1 MNTTSFI
8 EKLVTNIVLD
18 YQEVIEDLNIILPN
32 KRAKVFLLDEIRR
45 QLKNSVFSPNILSV
59 EELIQDISGLH
70 SIDNIELLFEF
81 YEVYLSFIKDNEK
94 QNFEQFST
102 WAKTA
107 IQDFNEIDRYLLEPN
122 KVFTYL
128 SEAKALERWNVNVD
142 EKTDLVDKHLIFW
155 EQLPKYYSQLY
166 SVLKSKK
173 IGYQGLIYREAVY
186 NLKEFSERQKPASNF
201 VFAGFNALNASE
213 EKIILHLVEHS
224 NAKVFW
230 DIDHYF
236 LTNNYHDVGLF
247 IRRYKEEWFKNSN
260 MPFNWIT
267 NDFQQQKN
275 IQIIGTPKSIG
286 QAKIA
291 GKKVEELINEG
302 EPLDDCAVVLGDENL
317 LLPVLNS
324 LPNKIN
330 GLNITMGYSNKNNPA
345 QLLIL
350 SLIKLHHNAQNRNES
365 SYTFYYKEVI
375 SVLNH
380 AFIEPIINVQ
390 DVVHKIRNNNL
401 TFFNFKTLERLKET
415 SNYNTNLN
423 FFDLLL
429 KPWTNRSINEVL
441 DLLKVVLSTI
451 KENLDIKNE
460 TEKIALT
467 FVYSVYNLIN
477 KIESYHLKYNRI
489 DNLESLLAVYKQLL
503 DVSDVSFEGEP
514 LTGLQVMGVLES
526 RVLDFKN
533 VIITSVNEGKFPS
546 GKTQQS
552 FIPYDI
558 KRELGLPT
566 YKEKDAIYSYHFYHL
581 LFRAENIYLLYNTD
595 NEGIDAGEKSRFL
608 QQLEIEKLPN
618 HSVKNIMYNAVLPQ
632 KSHERIEIPKS
643 EKLLERLE
651 EIATKKGFS
660 PSSLTNYIRNPIQ
673 FYFQRVLRIS
683 EVDDVEESIA
693 VNTLGTI
700 IHDSLEVIY
709 EPYLGKILSI
719 ENNEAMNQKIDEVV
733 LQKFKETY
741 KEGNITKGK
750 NYLAYEVAKRN
761 IFNFLN
767 LERKEIEKG
776 EKIKVLQTEANLSC
790 TIKHEVLP
798 YDVIVAGKV
807 DRIEER
813 DGVIRIVDYKTGK
826 VEARNLKIS
835 TFEGITQE
843 IKYDKIIQLLCYA
856 LMYQQEIGLPENGI
870 EVGILSFKNLR
881 AGFMPFVFYVN
892 KTINKDLLRNFTE
905 ELVTL
910 IAEILNVENNFI
922 ENTQ

>member
-1 MNTTSFI
+1 MNNTSFL
-8 EKLVTNIVLD
+8 EKLVTKIVSEYKD
-18 YQEVIEDLNIILPN
+18 SIDDLSIILPN
-32 KRAKVFLLDEIRR
+32 KRAKVFLLDEIRK
-45 QLKNSVFSPNILSV
+45 QVENSVFSPNILSV
-59 EELIQDISGLH
+59 EELIQDISGLR

-81 YEVYLSFIKDNEK
+81 YEVYLSSEK
-94 QNFEQFST
+94 KEEQQSFEQFST

-107 IQDFNEIDRYLLEPN
+107 IQDFNEIDRYLLNPDD
-122 KVFTYL
+122 VFQYL
-128 SEAKALERWNVNVD
+128 SEVKALERWKVD
-142 EKTDLVDKHLIFW
+142 VEEKTELVDKHLLFW
-155 EQLPKYYSQLY
+155 QQLPLYYNKLY
-166 SVLKSKK
+166 KVLKNKK
-173 IGYQGLIYREAVY
+173 IGYQGLIYREAVNSLLQY
-186 NLKEFSERQKPASNF
+186 SKINNSAKFI
-201 VFAGFNALNASE
+201 FAGFNALNKAE
-213 EKIILHLVEHS
+213 ETIILHLVEFN

-230 DIDHYF
+230 DIDDYF

-247 IRRYKEEWFKNSN
+247 IRRYKKEWLKNSKE
-260 MPFNWIT
+260 PFNWIT
-267 NDFQQQKN
+267 NDFQQEKK

-291 GKKVEELINEG
+291 GKKVEELIQNG
-302 EPLDDCAVVLGDENL
+302 ESLDNCAVVLGDENL

-324 LPNKIN
+324 LPNKLN
-330 GLNITMGYSNKNNPA
+330 GLNITMGYSSKNNPA
-345 QLLIL
+345 QLLVL
-350 SLIKLHHNAQNRNES
+350 SLIKLHNNAQSRNENN
-365 SYTFYYKEVI
+365 YTFYYKEVI

-380 AFIEPIINVQ
+380 AFIEPIVNAQEIIQKV
-390 DVVHKIRNNNL
+390 RNNNL
-401 TFFNFKTLERLKET
+401 TFFNFNTLERLKES
-415 SNYNTNLN
+415 SNFHDND

-429 KPWTNRSINEVL
+429 KPWKDKTISQVL
-441 DLLKVVLSTI
+441 DLIKRVLSSA
-451 KENLDIKNE
+451 KENLNTKNE
-460 TEKIALT
+460 SEKIALT
-467 FVYSVYNLIN
+467 FIYSVYNLIN

-514 LTGLQVMGVLES
+514 LTGLQIMGVLES

-533 VIITSVNEGKFPS
+533 VIITSVNEGKFPA

-581 LFRAENIYLLYNTD
+581 LFRAENIFLLYNTD

-618 HSVKNIMYNAVLPQ
+618 HTIENVKYNAILPQ

-643 EKLLERLE
+643 EKLLARLE

-673 FYFQRVLRIS
+673 FYFQRVLRVS

-700 IHDSLEVIY
+700 IHDSLETLY
-709 EPYLGKILSI
+709 EPYVDILSV
-719 ENNEAMNQKIDEVV
+719 EDNKAMIQKIDEVV
-733 LQKFKETY
+733 LEKFKATY

-767 LERKEIEKG
+767 LEKKEIENG
-776 EKIKVLQTEANLSC
+776 EKIKIIASEAGLSC
-790 TIKHEVLP
+790 TIKHEKLP

-813 DGVIRIVDYKTGK
+813 NGVIRIVDYKTGK

-835 TFEGITQE
+835 TFDGITQE
-843 IKYDKIIQLLCYA
+843 IKHDKIIQLLCYA
-856 LMYQQEIGLPENGI
+856 LMYQDKIGIPEAGI
-870 EVGILSFKNLR
+870 EVGILSFKNLKS
-881 AGFMPFVFYVN
+881 GFMPFVFDAN
-892 KTINKDLLRNFTE
+892 KTINKDLLSNFEE

-910 IAEILNVENNFI
+910 IAEILSTENSFV

>member
-1 MNTTSFI
+1 MNNTSFL
-8 EKLVTNIVLD
+8 EKLVTTIVSEYKD
-18 YQEVIEDLNIILPN
+18 SIDDLNIILPN
-32 KRAKVFLLDEIRR
+32 KRAKVFLLDEIRK
-45 QLKNSVFSPNILSV
+45 QVENSVFSPNILSV
-59 EELIQDISGLH
+59 EELIQDISGLR

-81 YEVYLSFIKDNEK
+81 YEVYLSSEK
-94 QNFEQFST
+94 KEDQQSFEQFST
-102 WAKTA
+102 WAKIA
-107 IQDFNEIDRYLLEPN
+107 IQDFNEIDRYLLNPDD
-122 KVFTYL
+122 VFQYL
-128 SEAKALERWNVNVD
+128 SEVKALERWKVNAE
-142 EKTDLVDKHLIFW
+142 EKTELVDKHLFFW
-155 EQLPKYYSQLY
+155 QQLPLYYNKLY
-166 SVLKSKK
+166 SVLKNKK
-173 IGYQGLIYREAVY
+173 IGYQGLIYREAVNSLLQY
-186 NLKEFSERQKPASNF
+186 SKTNNSSKFI
-201 VFAGFNALNASE
+201 FAGFNALNEAE
-213 EKIILHLVEHS
+213 ETIILHLVEHN
-224 NAKVFW
+224 NADVFW
-230 DIDHYF
+230 DIDDYF
-236 LTNNYHDVGLF
+236 LMNNYHDVGLF
-247 IRRYKEEWFKNSN
+247 IRRYKKEWLKNSKA
-260 MPFNWIT
+260 PFNWIT
-267 NDFQQQKN
+267 NNFQQPKN

-291 GKKVEELINEG
+291 GKKVEELIQNG
-302 EPLDDCAVVLGDENL
+302 ESIDDCAVVLGDENL

-324 LPNKIN
+324 LPNKIS
-330 GLNITMGYSNKNNPA
+330 GLNITMGYSSKNNPA
-345 QLLIL
+345 QLLVL
-350 SLIKLHHNAQNRNES
+350 SLIKLHNNSQSRNES

-380 AFIEPIINVQ
+380 AFIEPIVNAQEIIQKV
-390 DVVHKIRNNNL
+390 RNNNL
-401 TFFNFKTLERLKET
+401 TFFNFNTLERLNES
-415 SNYNTNLN
+415 SNYHDND

-429 KPWTNRSINEVL
+429 KPWKDKTISQVL
-441 DLLKVVLSTI
+441 DLIKRVLSSV
-451 KENLDIKNE
+451 KENLNIKNE
-460 TEKIALT
+460 SEKIALT

-514 LTGLQVMGVLES
+514 LTGLQIMGVLES

-533 VIITSVNEGKFPS
+533 VIITSVNEGKFPA

-581 LFRAENIYLLYNTD
+581 LFRAENIFLLYNTD

-618 HSVKNIMYNAVLPQ
+618 HTIENVMYNAILPQ

-673 FYFQRVLRIS
+673 FYFQRVLRVS

-700 IHDSLEVIY
+700 IHDSLETLY
-709 EPYLGKILSI
+709 EPYENKILSV
-719 ENNEAMNQKIDEVV
+719 EDNEAMIQKIDEVV

-741 KEGNITKGK
+741 KDGNITKGK

-767 LERKEIEKG
+767 LEKKEIENG
-776 EKIKVLQTEANLSC
+776 EKIKVLESEASLSC
-790 TIKHEVLP
+790 TIKNEKLP

-813 DGVIRIVDYKTGK
+813 NGIIRIVDYKTGK

-835 TFEGITQE
+835 TFDGITQE
-843 IKYDKIIQLLCYA
+843 IKHDKIIQLLCYA
-856 LMYQQEIGLPENGI
+856 LMYQQEIGLPDEGI
-870 EVGILSFKNLR
+870 EVGILSFKNLKS
-881 AGFMPFVFYVN
+881 GFMPFVFDAN
-892 KTINKDLLRNFTE
+892 KTINEDLLSNFKE

-910 IAEILNVENNFI
+910 IAEILNAENSFI
-922 ENTQ
+922 ENIQ